1 MVMVGHV
8 VTGVENVM
16 FILDVHTV
24 SQNLMAT
31 TEGSSSSSSVSTGVG
46 RNVADQGSIQS
57 RLQYSCGY
65 RYFPAGDA
73 GAARRVEGSAG
84 GGSGEC

>member
-1 MVMVGHV
+1 M
-8 VTGVENVM
+8 
-16 FILDVHTV
+16 HTV

-31 TEGSSSSSSVSTGVG
+31 TEGSSSLSSVSTGVG